1 MRDELFD
8 HLKHKLAETEIP
20 DPGQGWQLM
29 SSLLDATTRPKPVRV
44 LYRWY
49 AAAACLIL
57 AGAAW
62 AVIHEARTGM
72 NTAPATLAHNEAVAP
87 APGPSSVPETASKDF
102 GGASAPNNA
111 ATAASAPAGPAAPA
125 PASAPV
131 AASAPTTVH
140 GASARGFAERIQPPP
155 PVEGLAS
162 VPPAPGVTESV
173 ASLSGMSAAGPA
185 FNREPL
191 KNTLLREKPLAS
203 SMRTIAPTAGP
214 VRPAHH
220 SRWGL
225 DIGIGANFPG
235 SMRTVSVNNQSRLE
249 PGLYP
254 TVSAHYRLTS
264 RLSLKVGL
272 AGPSPVAFTKTLS
285 QNNLTVT
292 DTLVNAAYAAPAS
305 SSTTRIGRLLY
316 LDVPVAASWAVVPH
330 LNLVAGVQYSKLLSQ
345 QQDTR
350 STAYAASRLYSY
362 APAALTNTPVTTMMQ
377 TVKGEEPSVRKSD
390 LRYLVGAAYTW
401 KRFSAEVD
409 YQCGLQH
416 SASQVDNQG
425 NKIDSHTSIAKM
437 QIMYRLK

>member
-1 MRDELFD
+1 MRDEMFD

-62 AVIHEARTGM
+62 AIIHEARTGM
-72 NTAPATLAHNEAVAP
+72 NKAPATLAHNEAAAP
-87 APGPSSVPETASKDF
+87 APSSVPETASKDF
-102 GGASAPNNA
+102 GGATTPKDA
-111 ATAASAPAGPAAPA
+111 ATAVAAPSSAVTPA
-125 PASAPV
+125 PA
-131 AASAPTTVH
+131 AASATASTTTVH
-140 GASARGFAERIQPPP
+140 GAAARGMATRITPPSR
-155 PVEGLAS
+155 VEEIAS
-162 VPPAPGVTESV
+162 VPPAPGTTESV
-173 ASLSGMSAAGPA
+173 ASLSGMSAAAPA

-191 KNTLLREKPLAS
+191 KSTLLREKPLAS
-203 SMRTIAPTAGP
+203 SLRTIAPTTGP
-214 VRPAHH
+214 LRPARH

-235 SMRTVSVNNQSRLE
+235 SMRTVSVNNQTRLE

-264 RLSLKVGL
+264 RLGLKIGL

-292 DTLVNAAYAAPAS
+292 DTLVNAAYAAPATS
-305 SSTTRIGRLLY
+305 SVTRIGRLLY
-316 LDVPVAASWAVVPH
+316 LDVPVAASWTVVPH

-350 STAYAASRLYSY
+350 STEYAASRLYSY
-362 APAALTNTPVTTMMQ
+362 TPATVSNTPATTVMQ
-377 TVKGEEPSVRKSD
+377 TVKGEGPSVRKTD

-416 SASQVDNQG
+416 SANQVDNQG
-425 NKIDSHTSIAKM
+425 NKIESHTSIAKM